1 MLHSHSQHTFQEVAT
16 DEYEAMMDS
25 DDEMRQKP
33 VKILGTG
40 SPKGGPGPKYVAY
53 VFIFLSSITIC

>member
-1 MLHSHSQHTFQEVAT
+1 MLHSHSQKTFQEVAT

-25 DDEMRQKP
+25 DNEMGRKP

-40 SPKGGPGPKYVAY
+40 SPKGGPGPEYVAY
-53 VFIFLSSITIC
+53 VFVVLSSIIC

>member
-1 MLHSHSQHTFQEVAT
+1 LHSHSQHTFQEVAT

-40 SPKGGPGPKYVAY
+40 SPKGGPGPNMLHMFSSFSVA
-53 VFIFLSSITIC
+53 